1 MIQQRASSS
10 WNSEERAAR
19 LLFITAGP
27 SAAYAASLLDLLASM
42 GSTQRASFV
51 EDMKA
56 DECAALCHWAHTGE
70 DLEQQLHDL
79 LETLS
84 PALLMKMLLAMAAD
98 IRVKYLHALSDAQMA
113 ALLAHLSS
121 LSDSERT
128 AFVEAMS
135 AEERELLLLQAQRAS
150 ALQKSSLCLGP
161 ERPPSSSSFKVYGSE
176 VSALPCTARVSQV
189 TRTLLLRKSPLFAGI
204 SVEDLR
210 AVAKASELKKC
221 EKGDDLIKEGA
232 VPTALYSVVQG
243 KLSVHIR
250 NKDKKPG
257 DEDDQIQVGEI
268 KPGGMVGENGML
280 TGEKATATCRAV
292 RAVILLEIS
301 KSTLNRL
308 MRDSP
313 TLRTYLEKFIA
324 DRKAL
329 NEAKLLAMNESKLL
343 DASEA
348 STLLKSASSGSCSSG
363 MFADGEDEEAKKA
376 QLLQMLAVT
385 LSAEQKRETE
395 EAAEHE
401 RQRAAAKFKIK
412 AVERAYLKACVCVC
426 VCVCVS
432 ERETVCVCLYP
443 QHGYIYIYT
452 SAA

>member
-1 MIQQRASSS
+1 MCNYS
-10 WNSEERAAR
+10 NSLVRKYKPR

-27 SAAYAASLLDLLASM
+27 SAAYAASLLDLLAPM
-42 GSTQRASFV
+42 ESTQRASFV
-51 EDMKA
+51 EGMEA
-56 DECAALCHWAHTGE
+56 DDCAALCHGAHMCEG
-70 DLEQQLHDL
+70 LEQQLHDL
-79 LETLS
+79 LDTLS
-84 PALLMKMLLAMAAD
+84 PALLMKMLLAMPAVMRA
-98 IRVKYLHALSDAQMA
+98 KYLHALSDVQMA
-113 ALLAHLSS
+113 ALFAHLSS
-121 LSDSERT
+121 LSDSERA

-135 AEERELLLLQAQRAS
+135 AAERELLLLQAQRAA
-150 ALQKSSLCLGP
+150 ALQKSSLRLGL
-161 ERPPSSSSFKVYGSE
+161 ERSSSSGSSFKLFGSH
-176 VSALPCTARVSQV
+176 VSVLPCTARVSQV
-189 TRTLLLRKSPLFAGI
+189 TRTLLLRKSPLFASI

-210 AVAKASELKKC
+210 AVAKASELKKI
-221 EKGDDLIKEGA
+221 EKGDDLIREGA

-426 VCVCVS
+426 VCVC
-432 ERETVCVCLYP
+432 E
-443 QHGYIYIYT
+443 
-452 SAA
+452 